1 MKIWHSPGPA
11 SEWFNTMN
19 TQQDLQIDELH
30 GIIDEKLTTLVLE
43 MEEAG
48 WSEAEIAFAIEDVLR
63 RKWLD
68 QAEALRRARAAVPE
82 DFMSD
87 GNEG

>member
-1 MKIWHSPGPA
+1 MSAQHDPR
-11 SEWFNTMN
+11 T
-19 TQQDLQIDELH
+19 DELNAT
-30 GIIDEKLTTLVLE
+30 IDEKLTALVLE

-48 WSEAEIAFAIEDVLR
+48 WSAEEIAFALENVLR

-68 QAEALRRARAAVPE
+68 QAEALRKARAAVPD
-82 DFMSD
+82 DFVSD

>member
-1 MKIWHSPGPA
+1 MKA
-11 SEWFNTMN
+11 
-19 TQQDLQIDELH
+19 QDNPPTDEIHALIDK
-30 GIIDEKLTTLVLE
+30 KLTALVLE

-48 WSEAEIAFAIEDVLR
+48 WSAEEIAFAIDDVLR

-68 QAEALRRARAAVPE
+68 QAEALRRARAAVPD
-82 DFMSD
+82 DFVSD

>member
-1 MKIWHSPGPA
+1 
-11 SEWFNTMN
+11 MN
-19 TQQDLQIDELH
+19 AQHDPDTDELH
-30 GIIDEKLTTLVLE
+30 ATIDEMLTALVLE

-48 WSEAEIAFAIEDVLR
+48 WGAEEIAFAIENVLR

-68 QAEALRRARAAVPE
+68 QAESLRKARAAVPD
-82 DFMSD
+82 DFVSD

>member
-1 MKIWHSPGPA
+1 
-11 SEWFNTMN
+11 MN
-19 TQQDLQIDELH
+19 AQHDPDTDELH
-30 GIIDEKLTTLVLE
+30 ATIDDKLTALVLE

-48 WSEAEIAFAIEDVLR
+48 WSAQEIAFAIENVLR

-68 QAEALRRARAAVPE
+68 QAESLRKASAAVPD
-82 DFMSD
+82 DFVSD